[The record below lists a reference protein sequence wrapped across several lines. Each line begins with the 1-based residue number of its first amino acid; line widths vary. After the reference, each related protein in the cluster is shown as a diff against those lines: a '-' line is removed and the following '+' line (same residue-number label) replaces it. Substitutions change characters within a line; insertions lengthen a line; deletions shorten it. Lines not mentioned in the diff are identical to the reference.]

1 MGRIIGPFG
10 VRGWLKIKT
19 FTEEAD
25 TLTDFPDWWLNTAT
39 GWQKF
44 ELAEHELHSKGL
56 VARLEKIADRTAA
69 ELLKGIDVA
78 VPRSELPDTGEK
90 KFYWADLVGLEVV
103 NQQNVT
109 LGKIE
114 SLLETGAHDVLVVKG
129 ETERLIPNVE
139 ALIIEIDL
147 AAKRMTVDWKQDYG
161 WR

>member
-25 TLTDFPDWWLNTAT
+25 TLTEFPDWWLNTAT

-44 ELAEHELHSKGL
+44 ALAEHELHSKGL

-69 ELLKGIDVA
+69 ELLKGVEVG
-78 VPRSELPDTGEK
+78 VPRNALPDTGSK
-90 KFYWADLVGLEVV
+90 NIYWADLVGLEVV
-103 NQQNVT
+103 NQQNIS
-109 LGKIE
+109 LGKVE

-129 ETERLIPNVE
+129 GEVERLIPYVE
-139 ALIIEIDL
+139 PIIIEIDL
-147 AAKRMTVDWKQDYG
+147 AAKRMTVDWQQDY
-161 WR
+161 

>member
-25 TLTDFPDWWLNTAT
+25 TLTDFPDWWLHTT
-39 GWQKF
+39 SGWQKF

-56 VARLEKIADRTAA
+56 VARLEKVADRTAA

-78 VPRSELPDTGEK
+78 VPRDALPDTGEK
-90 KFYWADLVGLEVV
+90 KFYWTDLVGLEVV
-103 NQQNVT
+103 NQQNIT
-109 LGKIE
+109 LGKVE

-129 ETERLIPNVE
+129 EVERLIPYVD
-139 ALIIEIDL
+139 AFIINIDL
-147 AAKRMTVDWKQDYG
+147 AAKRMTVDWQQDY
-161 WR
+161 